1 MSMSAVVYGQDL
13 DRLAGFYCAT
23 LGVTESRRTRSF
35 VVLSGSS
42 YDLVLVSMPP
52 ELAAQV
58 TVTVPPQRREDTP
71 VKLTFSVDDI
81 ARARAAAAEAGG
93 VVEGPERE
101 WSWDGAT
108 VVNGHDPEGNVIQV
122 RQAEG

>member
-1 MSMSAVVYGQDL
+1 MSMSPVVYGQDL

-58 TVTVPPQRREDTP
+58 TVTVPPQRRDRRQRP
-71 VKLTFSVDDI
+71 
-81 ARARAAAAEAGG
+81 RPGG
-93 VVEGPERE
+93 QRHP
-101 WSWDGAT
+101 GASGRRLMRVALDET
-108 VVNGHDPEGNVIQV
+108 
-122 RQAEG
+122 A